1 MGVWEVLTG
10 QQPLMKPVPAGKH
23 TLPGVSTTESEIERL
38 INAPFVRKPMVNPEF
53 LHGTLDT
60 LAASK
65 DYELA
70 KRGSGDL
77 QSIRALVIP
86 VTAVGEV
93 TGSPFQLGECTGL
106 LLAPRVC
113 GDNGVEAES
122 SDSARI
128 YVQINNCGVWIPL
141 SFNLAAQGSQKGD
154 AQFIAGPIA
163 TLRIQVVNITQ
174 DPAFQ
179 PNVYLLLM
187 RGVTI
192 VGQFGA
198 AVGYGPPIA
207 VSSAGSAT
215 PVIVSGQSQQGGSS
229 PGGSGGAPGGG
240 GGSSGGGGG
249 RGGGGQ
255 GFK

>member
-1 MGVWEVLTG
+1 MGVWEVITG
-10 QQPLMKPVPAGKH
+10 QQPLMKPVPAGRS
-23 TLPGVSTTESEIERL
+23 TLPGVSTPESEIEAL
-38 INAPFVRKPMVNPEF
+38 INKPFVHKPKVNPDF

-86 VTAVGEV
+86 VTTTGEI
-93 TGSPFQLGECTGL
+93 TGSPFQLGECTGI

-113 GDNGVEAES
+113 GDNGLESES
-122 SDSARI
+122 SDTARI

-163 TLRIQVVNITQ
+163 TLRIQVVNVTQ
-174 DPAFQ
+174 DPANQ

-215 PVIVSGQSQQGGSS
+215 PVTVAGQSAQGGST

-240 GGSSGGGGG
+240 GGPGGGGVGSGGGGG
-249 RGGGGQ
+249 RLR
-255 GFK
+255 